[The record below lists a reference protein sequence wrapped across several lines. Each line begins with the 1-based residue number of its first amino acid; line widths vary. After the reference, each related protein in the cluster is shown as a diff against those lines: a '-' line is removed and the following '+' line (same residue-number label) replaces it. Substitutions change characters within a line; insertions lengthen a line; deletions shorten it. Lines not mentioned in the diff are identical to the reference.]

1 MVFHLPPLQHNYFG
15 GIRRVGFELEFAGLD
30 LEGSAALLLQLFGG
44 NLQRRSKFLYEIE
57 GSSHG
62 NYTIELDAALLTSKA
77 YEGYLGKLGIRLA
90 DYSFGENIEDL
101 LARIAS
107 TVVPFEIISPPIP
120 LPDLEIMEDL
130 RKGLQ
135 ERHAMGTRA
144 SLLYAFGLHLNPEAP
159 SLAADVI
166 LTYLR
171 AFLLLYDWIYE
182 KSTIDFSR
190 RLAPFIHEFPKSYV
204 RLILQPDYRPGL
216 PAFMDDYLVHNPT
229 RNRPLDMLPL
239 LAFIDGEQVMARVQE
254 KHLVKAR
261 PAFHYRLPNCLIDD
275 PSWSI
280 AREWNYWV
288 QVEKLA
294 MEPEKI
300 SRMSKD
306 LLLMMNSHLGF
317 LQKPW
322 AARVEEWLT

>member
-1 MVFHLPPLQHNYFG
+1 MMFHLPPLQHNYLG
-15 GIRRVGFELEFAGLD
+15 EIRRVGFELEFAGLD
-30 LEGSAALLLQLFGG
+30 LEGSASLLLQLFGG
-44 NLQRRSKFLYEIE
+44 SVQRKSKFLYEIQ
-57 GSSHG
+57 GSCHG

-77 YEGYLGKLGIRLA
+77 YEGYLRKLGIRLA
-90 DYSFGENIEDL
+90 DYSFGQSIEEL

-120 LPDLEIMEDL
+120 LSELQLMEEL

-135 ERHAMGTRA
+135 ERHAMGTRT
-144 SLLYAFGLHLNPEAP
+144 SFLYAFGLHLNPEAP

-166 LTYLR
+166 LNYLR

-182 KSTIDFSR
+182 KSAIDFSR
-190 RLAPFIHEFPKSYV
+190 RLAPFIHEFPKNYF
-204 RLILQPDYRPGL
+204 RLILQPDYRPDL
-216 PAFMDDYLVHNPT
+216 PALIDDYLLHNPT

-239 LAFIDGEQVMARVQE
+239 LAFLDGERVMARAEE
-254 KHLVKAR
+254 KHLIKAR

-288 QVEKLA
+288 EVEKLA

-306 LLLMMNSHLGF
+306 LLLLMKNHLGF

-322 AARVEEWLT
+322 SARVEEWL